1 MDKMASVGTLA
12 AGIAHEINNPL
23 GFLISNLESLKDF
36 SRSLD
41 PADKA
46 AAKDDPLLIDDLKAM
61 TEESLEGA
69 KRIKRIVSDLRT
81 FSRQSESSRT
91 LTDINQIL
99 ESTLSIV
106 WNEIK
111 YKITVEKDLRA
122 KTSIIAD
129 PTQLSQVFL
138 NLFINASQ
146 AIADKGRL
154 SISTYEDE
162 NDLHIKV
169 KDSGPRHTQRGPAPD
184 I

>member
-1 MDKMASVGTLA
+1 MVIIIILTAALGAGLLA
-12 AGIAHEINNPL
+12 LEYLLLKRHYQKNRRKGQADQGCGGPTDPDGQDGFGRNVSRGIAHEINNPL

-36 SRSLD
+36 ARSLD

-99 ESTLSIV
+99 ESTPFYRLERDKIQDYRGKGLPGQNQYHCRPYPAIPGLS
-106 WNEIK
+106 
-111 YKITVEKDLRA
+111 
-122 KTSIIAD
+122 
-129 PTQLSQVFL
+129 
-138 NLFINASQ
+138 
-146 AIADKGRL
+146 
-154 SISTYEDE
+154 
-162 NDLHIKV
+162 
-169 KDSGPRHTQRGPAPD
+169 
-184 I
+184 